1 MKDTNIIIGKKNTGK
16 TKYYLFDEV
25 KDAIKN
31 GDNLCIFD
39 TRDEYFRTFSNE
51 LKNNGYNVLTLNL
64 NDPARSNGYNPL
76 QVPYELYKEGKKDK
90 AIELV
95 NNLASTSGE
104 IVTLYAIYSRE
115 RYFHSGNYVFDG
127 TNYIDT
133 GIRLFDEKN
142 VNRNF
147 EVSFEIIERGSNANQ
162 ATLMNSIDES
172 GSPWPGFV
180 YRMQNQNQYE
190 ICANVAQS
198 VSVNPK
204 YTASSTSKVVLRR
217 INNKF
222 YCITNDGKPQ
232 ELVDYSGLVAPFDA
246 PLSIGASLDVNGNP
260 QRYFVGTLS
269 DVKITI
275 FE

>member
-1 MKDTNIIIGKKNTGK
+1 M
-16 TKYYLFDEV
+16 
-25 KDAIKN
+25 
-31 GDNLCIFD
+31 
-39 TRDEYFRTFSNE
+39 
-51 LKNNGYNVLTLNL
+51 
-64 NDPARSNGYNPL
+64 
-76 QVPYELYKEGKKDK
+76 
-90 AIELV
+90 
-95 NNLASTSGE
+95 
-104 IVTLYAIYSRE
+104 
-115 RYFHSGNYVFDG
+115 
-127 TNYIDT
+127 
-133 GIRLFDEKN
+133 
-142 VNRNF
+142 
-147 EVSFEIIERGSNANQ
+147 SFEIIERGSNANQ

-204 YTASSTSKVVLRR
+204 YTASSTSEVVLRR

-246 PLSIGASLDVNGNP
+246 PLSIGSSLDVNGNP